1 MSCYVHSNM
10 VMKALQGFCQTP
22 LYKIVKI
29 SIKQNWQD
37 LMQLTNVSESVDL
50 KKNVIDESI

>member
-1 MSCYVHSNM
+1 M

>member
-1 MSCYVHSNM
+1 MFIQTWWWKHY
-10 VMKALQGFCQTP
+10 KDFCQTP

-29 SIKQNWQD
+29 SIRQNWQD

-50 KKNVIDESI
+50 KGNVIDESI